1 MEHLGYL
8 RKLYEYGETLQ
19 ADELNEIV
27 QYINTSI
34 ETINI
39 LIDREYAI
47 NNGHCEVRYKNSA
60 QQPTKPATGS
70 SGYSDGWSSNYTAPD
85 TEHGE
90 ITWMSICFLNGN
102 GEYGVWSSPVRITWG
117 TTSGGG
123 SGGGSGEGSS
133 QGRDGEPGAFKSR
146 VFKRQNTKPARPVG
160 GSYTVPIPPGW
171 YDGIPQGLAIIWS
184 SVCTFYGDGTSSGW
198 SDPAQESDTANLD
211 VEFSPRINKPDPPY
225 GNTPFSNHEAEGW
238 YDPNSSNFN
247 TAGEMRWRAERKV
260 SNGVYDGPWVI
271 SCIVGEGGE
280 QGPPGKTGGHHEYRY
295 KNHQITSA
303 NPIPVKPTTGTD
315 GTQNGWSIQ
324 QPSLT
329 GEELLNGIATFMTQ
343 CFVNEDGEYGEWT
356 TPMRITGEN
365 GKNGEDGDEI
375 EFIYTRMATTWENP
389 QAPFSPQID
398 DWTGSYGGKVWTD
411 HPEGVTKDLP
421 LEYVCQRNKIDG
433 TWYPYSTP
441 VVWSR
446 WGKNGMD
453 GDGCEYVFVR
463 SDNDMPPTITNSND
477 TYDGKTYLDDD
488 YCPLSSAGRCTDN
501 PSGVTRNLRYEWVAT
516 RKMTEP
522 TDLGVREWT
531 KYSGTMSLWAKF
543 TESTIRVDLDNE
555 NDSMLYSS
563 SKGLVSGNVVSTAT
577 LFDGQKDVSSQASW
591 AIQSSSGCTA
601 TLEGRTI
608 TVTAMSTTSGY
619 VVIQADY
626 NGQAYTA
633 TLTLKK
639 IIDGDKY
646 DLIIKPSS
654 ISYNTT
660 TDTPANTTITIEIWR
675 TSVDGTRMKIAPPQ
689 GTNGYSTYVL
699 DGTRH
704 LTSSN
709 AASFTYNVDNS
720 ECGDITV
727 KISKGWDSNDY
738 LDCETIPII
747 KAKNGQSA
755 FKSTMFVRMNN
766 TPTKPANNKG
776 SFTDPSPSGCVAGT
790 NSSGTSVSWEDGIPN
805 GENILWATSRTF
817 TSDGQAPQDSEW
829 SIPRQMTDTSTYDVE
844 FAKKQPNN
852 AEPPAPT
859 DANRHGGSG
868 TQIWFDPTNDPQEN
882 FSEMYWRA
890 EREKKNGVWGNWIIN
905 NIKGEKGDFVNAY
918 QISSSVGTVHFRSG
932 ESQKDVTFIFNSY
945 KLIGENPLVAEDTET
960 VPCYYA
966 IYSRTGST
974 YSRLDYT
981 TSLYA
986 LWHPTIQNVSVNY
999 DELLVVSSPN
1009 ALSSSEYSSNF
1020 PTSYYTYLSIHIV
1033 KDGVDGFIVDLTNE
1047 MDGIPCTNDLRIIQ
1061 DTDMYSQI
1069 QAFFGTDDVTSEC
1082 KIRISKQ
1089 VGYVDGIYLE
1099 SSNSGTGNTAITT
1112 SFQTIGSNK
1121 WIRLNFS
1128 RVATITGGK
1137 REVEFEIKHDSY
1149 GLAVARIIVLAMK
1162 GGVIYNLVPSD
1173 NVVRKSSST
1182 YSPSTITC
1190 SVSKLDINSGQSSTN
1205 PTEATIKYTKDDT
1218 STEYTY
1224 SGALTAGSTFTKS
1237 VKFLL
1242 YVGGNVVDEETVRI
1256 ISDGADGANGTNGKD
1271 GAQGSY
1277 EIKQYSR
1284 SAYATSSSGSSMPAD
1299 CSDNDWT
1306 TIPPIPKTAKPYIWQ
1321 RSRMYNP
1328 ATDTYTDWVYVRLTG
1343 EIGAPGSAGQTGLW
1357 YNYAGVWGPNADVT
1371 SVTNTAT
1378 EGFYVKYGDKFYM
1391 NTAPAGTPNNNTPGG
1406 ANWVE
1411 MHSDFKYIISEALFA
1426 DEAYLGSFVINHD
1439 WFISKEGKL
1448 GGSWSNQ
1455 YKSFSYTGFP
1465 NSGFI
1470 PNIAIDAK
1478 TGKVYFNDANVEG
1491 YINATSGR
1499 IGNWT
1504 INNYGTGGISAEVS
1518 ADEGLPYIYLKQ
1530 RTTGKMAMIG
1540 NYAESSDPTMIQGS
1554 YPGGKSIWAKGQGT
1568 SSSRGV
1574 GLYANA
1580 IYPSGSEKGSD
1591 AIQAQ
1596 AFGSD
1601 CTAVSAYGQQ
1611 GAKALEVSGG
1621 DTVIG
1626 GSGLFSVGCA
1636 IKTTSFTLPSN
1647 PRTGTIFL
1655 CKGSNLTVTTSS
1667 HKVTEGSDSS
1677 TLIASGGTSYNFNST
1692 TFILFFT
1699 GSEWAL
1705 LYSN

>member
-8 RKLYEYGETLQ
+8 RKLYEYGETLS

-70 SGYSDGWSSNYTAPD
+70 SGYSDGWSSNYTVPD

-123 SGGGSGEGSS
+123 SGSGEGSG

-146 VFKRQNTKPARPVG
+146 VFKRQNTKPERPVG

-211 VEFSPRINKPDPPY
+211 VEFSPRINKPNPPY

-238 YDPNSSNFN
+238 YDPNSPNFN

-280 QGPPGKTGGHHEYRY
+280 QGPPGKTGGHHETRY
-295 KNHQITSA
+295 KNHQITAA
-303 NPIPVKPTTGTD
+303 NPIPVKPATGTD
-315 GTQNGWSIQ
+315 GTQNGWSIT
-324 QPSLT
+324 QPSLSSQD
-329 GEELLNGIATFMTQ
+329 LLNDIVTFMSQ

-356 TPMRITGEN
+356 TPMRITGAN
-365 GKNGEDGDEI
+365 GKDGEDGDEI
-375 EFIYTRMATTWENP
+375 EFIYTRSTIVWENP

-398 DWTGSYGGKVWTD
+398 DWTGSYDGRVWTD
-411 HPEGVTKDLP
+411 HPQGVNKDIP

-446 WGKNGMD
+446 WGRNGMD

-463 SDNDMPPTITNSND
+463 TDNDMPPTITNSDD

-501 PSGVTRNLRYEWVAT
+501 PSGVTRNLRYEWAIT

-522 TDLGVREWT
+522 TDLGVRQWT
-531 KYSGTMSLWAKF
+531 KYSGTMALWAKF

-563 SKGLVSGNVVSTAT
+563 SKGLVSGYVNSTAS
-577 LFDGQKDVSSQASW
+577 LFDGQKDVSGQATW

-601 TLEGRTI
+601 RLNNRTI
-608 TVTAMSTTSGY
+608 TVTEMSTISGY

-626 NGQAYTA
+626 NGQTYTA

-660 TDTPANTTITIEIWR
+660 TDTPASTTITIEIWR

-689 GTNGYSTYVL
+689 GADGYSTYVL

-727 KISKGWDSNDY
+727 KIAKGWDSEDY
-738 LDCETIPII
+738 LDCETIPIT
-747 KAKNGQSA
+747 KAKDGQGK

-766 TPTKPANNKG
+766 TPTKPSEFKG
-776 SFTDPSPSGCVAGT
+776 SFTSPSPPQCIAGR
-790 NSSGTSVSWEDGIPN
+790 NSSGTEVSWSDGIPS

-817 TSDGQAPQDSEW
+817 TSDGLAPQDSEW
-829 SIPRQMTDTSTYDVE
+829 SDPKQMTDTSTYDVE
-844 FAKKQPNN
+844 FAKEQPSD
-852 AEPPAPT
+852 AAPPVPT

-868 TQIWFDPTNDPQEN
+868 TQIWFDPDKDSSEN
-882 FSEMYWRA
+882 FAAMYWRA
-890 EREKKNGVWGNWIIN
+890 EREKVNGVWGDWVIVRIKGEKGEYVEGFEIEYTPGVIRFKFDEGLRRETLVASSFRFTGLLTDWGQNSTEIIN
-905 NIKGEKGDFVNAY
+905 CYFGLYSRKGTTFTRIGYSTEYDYLWRNFAFNVTPDIDELILVSSPEILSGSQYANTLPTNSLCRKSIMIVLDGEQPQGTFVSHIFKRAATQPSTPTGGSYDDPLPPASQGWSDGVPSGTDIIWMSTRIFTTDGQSPQQSAWTTPQAMNDTADIEIEYSSAASPNPPQGYPQLNPNFYTNNPDWSNTADSTTIWMAIAECHNYNQWQAWKVIKIKGEKGDK
-918 QISSSVGTVHFRSG
+918 GDRG
-932 ESQKDVTFIFNSY
+932 
-945 KLIGENPLVAEDTET
+945 
-960 VPCYYA
+960 
-966 IYSRTGST
+966 
-974 YSRLDYT
+974 
-981 TSLYA
+981 
-986 LWHPTIQNVSVNY
+986 
-999 DELLVVSSPN
+999 
-1009 ALSSSEYSSNF
+1009 
-1020 PTSYYTYLSIHIV
+1020 
-1033 KDGVDGFIVDLTNE
+1033 
-1047 MDGIPCTNDLRIIQ
+1047 ND
-1061 DTDMYSQI
+1061 
-1069 QAFFGTDDVTSEC
+1069 
-1082 KIRISKQ
+1082 
-1089 VGYVDGIYLE
+1089 
-1099 SSNSGTGNTAITT
+1099 
-1112 SFQTIGSNK
+1112 
-1121 WIRLNFS
+1121 
-1128 RVATITGGK
+1128 
-1137 REVEFEIKHDSY
+1137 
-1149 GLAVARIIVLAMK
+1149 
-1162 GGVIYNLVPSD
+1162 
-1173 NVVRKSSST
+1173 
-1182 YSPSTITC
+1182 
-1190 SVSKLDINSGQSSTN
+1190 
-1205 PTEATIKYTKDDT
+1205 
-1218 STEYTY
+1218 
-1224 SGALTAGSTFTKS
+1224 
-1237 VKFLL
+1237 
-1242 YVGGNVVDEETVRI
+1242 
-1256 ISDGADGANGTNGKD
+1256 GTNGRD

-1277 EIKQYSR
+1277 EIKQYAR
-1284 SAYATSSSGSSMPAD
+1284 SSYATTTNGTTMPAD
-1299 CSDNDWT
+1299 RSESDWST
-1306 TIPPIPKTAKPYIWQ
+1306 TPPIPNTTRPYIWQ
-1321 RSRMYNP
+1321 RTRTYNP
-1328 ATDTYTDWVYVRLTG
+1328 ATNTYTDWVYVRLTG

-1357 YNYAGVWGPNADVT
+1357 YNYAGVWGQDIS
-1371 SVTNTAT
+1371 SVTNTDRI
-1378 EGFYVKYGDKFYM
+1378 GYYVQTSGGDFYM
-1391 NTAPAGTPNNNTPGG
+1391 NTAPANTPNNNTPGG
-1406 ANWVE
+1406 ANWVRMQNE
-1411 MHSDFKYIISEALFA
+1411 FKYIVTEAVFGDYA
-1426 DEAYLGSFVINHD
+1426 HLGSFIINGD

-1455 YKSFSYTGFP
+1455 YTSFSPTGFP

-1470 PNIAIDAK
+1470 PNIAMDAK
-1478 TGKVYFNDANVEG
+1478 TGKVYFNNANVEG

-1504 INNYGTGGISAEVS
+1504 INNYGTGGISAES
-1518 ADEGLPYIYLKQ
+1518 TSLPYIYLRQ
-1530 RTTGKMAMIG
+1530 SNTNRMAVIG
-1540 NYAESSDPTMIQGS
+1540 NYDSSDQTMIQGS

-1568 SSSRGV
+1568 SSSRGI

-1580 IYPSGSEKGSD
+1580 IMPSGNEQGSD
-1591 AIQAQ
+1591 AIYAQ
-1596 AFGSD
+1596 ALGSD
-1601 CTAVSAYGQQ
+1601 CTAISAYGQQ

-1636 IKTTSFTLPSN
+1636 VKTSNFTLPSS
-1647 PRTGTIFL
+1647 PKTGTIFL

-1677 TLIASGGTSYNFNST
+1677 TLIAAGGSSHNFSST
-1692 TFILFFT
+1692 TFMLFFD

-1705 LYSN
+1705 LYSA

>member
-1 MEHLGYL
+1 MEHLSYL

-123 SGGGSGEGSS
+123 SGGGSIE
-133 QGRDGEPGAFKSR
+133 GRDGEPGAFKSR
-146 VFKRQNTKPARPVG
+146 VFKRQNTKPERPVG

-211 VEFSPRINKPDPPY
+211 VEFSPRRDKPNPPY
-225 GNTPFSNHEAEGW
+225 GNTPFSNHESEGW
-238 YDPNSSNFN
+238 YDPNSPNFN

-280 QGPPGKTGGHHEYRY
+280 QGPPGKTGGHHETRY

-303 NPIPVKPTTGTD
+303 NPIPVKPATGTD
-315 GTQNGWSIQ
+315 GTQNGWSVT
-324 QPSLT
+324 QPSLSSQD
-329 GEELLNGIATFMTQ
+329 LLNDIVTFMTQ
-343 CFVNEDGEYGEWT
+343 CFVNEEGEYGEWT
-356 TPMRITGEN
+356 TPMRITGAN
-365 GKNGEDGDEI
+365 GKDGEDGDEI
-375 EFIYTRMATTWENP
+375 EFIYTRSTIVWENP

-398 DWTGSYGGKVWTD
+398 DWTGSYDGRVWTD
-411 HPEGVTKDLP
+411 HPQGVNKDIP

-446 WGKNGMD
+446 WGRNGMD

-463 SDNDMPPTITNSND
+463 TDNDMPPTITNSDD

-501 PSGVTRNLRYEWVAT
+501 PSGVSRNLRYEWVAI
-516 RKMTEP
+516 RRMTEP
-522 TDLGVREWT
+522 TDLGVREWV
-531 KYSGTMSLWAKF
+531 KYSGTMALWAKF

-563 SKGLVSGNVVSTAT
+563 SKGLVSGYVNSTAT
-577 LFDGQKDVSSQASW
+577 LFDGQKDVSGSATW
-591 AIQSSSGCTA
+591 AIQSTSGCTA
-601 TLEGRTI
+601 RLNNRTI
-608 TVTAMSTTSGY
+608 TVTEMSAISGY

-626 NGQAYTA
+626 SGQTYTA

-646 DLIIKPSS
+646 DLIIRPSS
-654 ISYNTT
+654 ISYNNT
-660 TDTPANTTITIEIWR
+660 TDTPASTTLTIEIWR
-675 TSVDGTRMKIAPPQ
+675 TSVDGTRMKVAPPQ
-689 GTNGYSTYVL
+689 GTDGYSTYVL
-699 DGTRH
+699 DGTRL

-709 AASFTYNVDNS
+709 AASFTCNVTNS

-727 KISKGWDSNDY
+727 KIAKGQNSNDY
-738 LDCETIPII
+738 LDCETVPIC
-747 KAKNGQSA
+747 KATNGQSS

-776 SFTDPSPSGCVAGT
+776 SHSDPSPSGCIAGT
-790 NSSGTSVSWEDGIPN
+790 NSSGTQVQWSDGIPD

-817 TSDGQAPQDSEW
+817 TSDGLVPQDSEW
-829 SIPRQMTDTSTYDVE
+829 STPRQMTDTSTYDVE

-859 DANRHGGSG
+859 NANRHGGSG

-882 FSEMYWRA
+882 FSEMYWKA
-890 EREKKNGVWGNWIIN
+890 EREKKNGEWGDWIILG
-905 NIKGEKGDFVNAY
+905 IKGEKGDFVNAY

-932 ESQKDVTFIFNSY
+932 ETQKNVTFIFNSY
-945 KLIGENPLVAEDTET
+945 KLTGENPLLAEDTET

-966 IYSRTGST
+966 IYSRTGSI
-974 YSRLDYT
+974 YSRLDYS

-986 LWHPTIQNVSVNY
+986 LWNPTIQNVSANY

-1009 ALSSSEYSSNF
+1009 ILSSSEYSSNF

-1033 KDGVDGFIVDLTNE
+1033 KDGKDGFIVDLTNE

-1082 KIRISKQ
+1082 KIRISHQ

-1137 REVEFEIKHDSY
+1137 REVEFEIKHDLY
-1149 GLAVARIIVLAMK
+1149 GLAVVKIIVLAMK
-1162 GGVIYNLVPSD
+1162 GGAIYNLVPS
-1173 NVVRKSSST
+1173 NNIIRKSNST

-1256 ISDGADGANGTNGKD
+1256 ISDGADGANGANGAQ

-1277 EIKQYSR
+1277 EIKQYAR
-1284 SAYATSSSGSSMPAD
+1284 SAYATSNSGSSMPAD

-1306 TIPPIPKTAKPYIWQ
+1306 TVPPIPKTSKPYIWQ

-1357 YNYAGVWGPNADVT
+1357 YNYAGVWGQDISSVKNTDRIGYYVQT
-1371 SVTNTAT
+1371 S
-1378 EGFYVKYGDKFYM
+1378 GGDFYM
-1391 NTAPAGTPNNNTPGG
+1391 NTAPSGQANNNTPGG
-1406 ANWVE
+1406 ANWE
-1411 MHSDFKYIISEALFA
+1411 KMQSDFKYIITEAIFGDYA
-1426 DEAYLGSFVINHD
+1426 QLGSFIINGD

-1448 GGSWSNQ
+1448 GGSWSNN
-1455 YKSFSYTGFP
+1455 YSSFSPSGFP

-1470 PNIAIDAK
+1470 PNVAIDAK
-1478 TGKVYFNDANVEG
+1478 TGKAYFNDAHVEG
-1491 YINATSGR
+1491 YISATSGR

-1504 INNYGTGGISAEVS
+1504 INNYGTGGISAEGS
-1518 ADEGLPYIYLKQ
+1518 SLPYIYLKQ
-1530 RTTGKMAMIG
+1530 SGTSRIAVIG
-1540 NYAESSDPTMIQGS
+1540 NYDDSDHTMIQGS
-1554 YPGGKSIWAKGQGT
+1554 YPGGYSIWAKGQGT

-1574 GLYANA
+1574 GLYADA
-1580 IYPSGSEKGSD
+1580 IMPLGSEKGSD
-1591 AIQAQ
+1591 AIYAI
-1596 AFGSD
+1596 ALGSD

-1626 GSGLFSVGCA
+1626 GSGLFSISCA
-1636 IKTTSFTLPSN
+1636 IKTTSFTLPSS

-1655 CKGSNLTVTTSS
+1655 CKGSNLTVTTSN
-1667 HKVTEGSDSS
+1667 HKVTEGSDGSV
-1677 TLIASGGTSYNFNST
+1677 LIASGGSSHNFSST

-1705 LYSN
+1705 LYSA

>member
-8 RKLYEYGETLQ
+8 RKLYEYGETLS
-19 ADELNEIV
+19 AEELNEIV

-70 SGYSDGWSSNYTAPD
+70 SGYSDGWSSNYTVPD

-123 SGGGSGEGSS
+123 SGSGEGSG

-146 VFKRQNTKPARPVG
+146 VFKRQNTKPERPVG

-211 VEFSPRINKPDPPY
+211 VEFSPRRDKPDPPY

-238 YDPNSSNFN
+238 YDPNSPNFN
-247 TAGEMRWRAERKV
+247 TAGEMIWRAERKV

-271 SCIVGEGGE
+271 SSIVGEGGE

-295 KNHQITSA
+295 KNHQITTA
-303 NPIPVKPTTGTD
+303 NPVPVKPATGTD
-315 GTQNGWSIQ
+315 GTQNGWSIT
-324 QPSLT
+324 QPSLSSQD
-329 GEELLNGIATFMTQ
+329 LLNDIVTFMTQ

-356 TPMRITGEN
+356 LPMRITGAN
-365 GKNGEDGDEI
+365 GKDGEDGDEI
-375 EFIYTRMATTWENP
+375 EFIYTRSTIVWENP
-389 QAPFSPQID
+389 QAPLSPQID
-398 DWTGSYGGKVWTD
+398 DWTGSYGGRVWTD
-411 HPEGVTKDLP
+411 HPEGVTKDIP
-421 LEYVCQRNKIDG
+421 LEYVCQRSKIDG
-433 TWYPYSTP
+433 IWYPYSTP

-446 WGKNGMD
+446 WGRNGMD

-463 SDNDMPPTITNSND
+463 TDNDMPPTITNSND

-501 PSGVTRNLRYEWVAT
+501 PSGVSRNLRYEWAIT

-522 TDLGVREWT
+522 TDLGVRQWT
-531 KYSGTMSLWAKF
+531 KYSGTMALWAKF

-608 TVTAMSTTSGY
+608 TVTAMSTISGY

-626 NGQAYTA
+626 NGQTYTA

-654 ISYNTT
+654 ISYNNT
-660 TDTPANTTITIEIWR
+660 TDTPASTTITIEIWR
-675 TSVDGTRMKIAPPQ
+675 TSVDGTRIKIAPPQ
-689 GTNGYSTYVL
+689 GNDGYSTYLL
-699 DGTRH
+699 DGTTH

-709 AASFTYNVDNS
+709 AASFTYDCDNS
-720 ECGDITV
+720 ARGDITV
-727 KISKGWDSNDY
+727 KIAKGWDSNDY
-738 LDCETIPII
+738 LDCETIPIC
-747 KAKNGQSA
+747 KATDGQSA
-755 FKSTMFVRMNN
+755 FKSTMFVRMND

-776 SFTDPSPSGCVAGT
+776 SHSDPSPSGCVAGT
-790 NSSGTSVSWEDGIPN
+790 NSSGTQVQWSDGIPD

-817 TSDGQAPQDSEW
+817 TSNGQAPQDSEW
-829 SIPRQMTDTSTYDVE
+829 STPRQMTDTSTYDVE

-859 DANRHGGSG
+859 DTNRHGSG
-868 TQIWFDPTNDPQEN
+868 ANQIWYDPTNDPQED
-882 FSEMYWRA
+882 FKQMYWKA
-890 EREKKNGVWGNWIIN
+890 EREKKNGVWGNWVIN
-905 NIKGEKGDFVNAY
+905 YIKGEKGDFVNAY
-918 QISSSVGTVHFRSG
+918 QISSNIGTVHFRSG
-932 ESQKDVTFIFNSY
+932 ESQKNVTFIFNSY
-945 KLIGENPLVAEDTET
+945 KLTGENPLLAEDTET

-974 YSRLDYT
+974 YSRLGYS

-986 LWHPTIQNVSVNY
+986 LWNPTIQNISVNY

-1009 ALSSSEYSSNF
+1009 ILSSSDYSSNF

-1033 KDGVDGFIVDLTNE
+1033 KDGKDGFIVDLTNE
-1047 MDGIPCTNDLRIIQ
+1047 MDGIPCTNDLKIIQ

-1082 KIRISKQ
+1082 KIRVSHQ

-1137 REVEFEIKHDSY
+1137 REVEFEVKHDLY
-1149 GLAVARIIVLAMK
+1149 GLAVVRIIVLAMK
-1162 GGVIYNLVPSD
+1162 GGAIYNLVPSN
-1173 NVVRKSSST
+1173 NVIRKSNST

-1237 VKFLL
+1237 IKFLL

-1256 ISDGADGANGTNGKD
+1256 VSDGADGTNGRDGTNGAQ

-1277 EIKQYSR
+1277 EIKQYAR
-1284 SAYATSSSGSSMPAD
+1284 SSYATTTSGTTMPGD
-1299 CSDNDWT
+1299 RSESDWST
-1306 TIPPIPKTAKPYIWQ
+1306 TPPIPNTTRPYIWQ
-1321 RSRMYNP
+1321 RTRTYNP
-1328 ATDTYTDWVYVRLTG
+1328 ATNTYTSWVYVRLTG
-1343 EIGAPGSAGQTGLW
+1343 EAGQNGSSGSAGLW
-1357 YNYAGVWGPNADVT
+1357 YSYKGVWGPNADVT

-1378 EGFYVKYGDKFYM
+1378 EGFYVKYGNKFYM
-1391 NTAPAGTPNNNTPGG
+1391 NVAPAGTPNNNTPGG

-1411 MHSDFKYIISEALFA
+1411 MQSDFKYMIVEALFGDYA
-1426 DEAYLGSFVINHD
+1426 HLGSFIINAD
-1439 WFISKEGKL
+1439 WFISQYGTLRNTSGTLTTVGSGNYQTEYSGKVPYQWFSSSDPQATTNPSS
-1448 GGSWSNQ
+1448 G
-1455 YKSFSYTGFP
+1455 YKFA
-1465 NSGFI
+1465 

-1478 TGKVYFNDANVEG
+1478 TGKVYFNNAYIKGE
-1491 YINATSGR
+1491 INATSGSFAGNIS
-1499 IGNWT
+1499 IGSGSNMVT
-1504 INNYGTGGISAEVS
+1504 INSNGLEAKWGGEGIRVGSSGLQRYDNVRNAWLPMYNKRNIMVDSGKRYSRYTLPPEVDFFLNTYSEDNYDKQVQLPASSSLPDGAIITVRGWSEPCYTDVYPASGDRLSLGDGFITFAEVEN
-1518 ADEGLPYIYLKQ
+1518 ADRI
-1530 RTTGKMAMIG
+1530 
-1540 NYAESSDPTMIQGS
+1540 DF
-1554 YPGGKSIWAKGQGT
+1554 
-1568 SSSRGV
+1568 V
-1574 GLYANA
+1574 
-1580 IYPSGSEKGSD
+1580 
-1591 AIQAQ
+1591 
-1596 AFGSD
+1596 
-1601 CTAVSAYGQQ
+1601 
-1611 GAKALEVSGG
+1611 
-1621 DTVIG
+1621 
-1626 GSGLFSVGCA
+1626 
-1636 IKTTSFTLPSN
+1636 
-1647 PRTGTIFL
+1647 L
-1655 CKGSNLTVTTSS
+1655 CKQLSPATWLVNYY
-1667 HKVTEGSDSS
+1667 EIDR
-1677 TLIASGGTSYNFNST
+1677 
-1692 TFILFFT
+1692 
-1699 GSEWAL
+1699 
-1705 LYSN
+1705 